1 MEQSTPA
8 TLLIFDRNGTV
19 SEPTFTGND
28 GGGWWWSVVKGG
40 EVWLENCWSEMIEMT
55 SFVVIFLFGGVIRV
69 CKNWR

>member
-8 TLLIFDRNGTV
+8 ALLIFDRNGTV

-28 GGGWWWSVVKGG
+28 GGGVVKGG

-55 SFVVIFLFGGVIRV
+55 SFVVIFCLGG
-69 CKNWR
+69 

>member
-28 GGGWWWSVVKGG
+28 GGVVVECGQRWWSVARKLLKWDDWDDIICGDFFVWGG
-40 EVWLENCWSEMIEMT
+40 N
-55 SFVVIFLFGGVIRV
+55 
-69 CKNWR
+69 